1 MDFQKMII
9 VYYVLWLTVGDI
21 RVSSR
26 RMLDILIASI
36 S

>member
-9 VYYVLWLTVGDI
+9 VYHVLWLAVGDI

-26 RMLDILIASI
+26 IMLDILIASI